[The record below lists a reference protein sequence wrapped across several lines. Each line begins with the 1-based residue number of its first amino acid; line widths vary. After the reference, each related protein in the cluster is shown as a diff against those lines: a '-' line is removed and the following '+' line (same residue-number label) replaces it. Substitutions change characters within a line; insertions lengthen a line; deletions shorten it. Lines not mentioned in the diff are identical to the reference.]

1 MNSEEYLQEQVDQMD
16 DLMGMDV
23 SDLVYELRNSDL
35 AGIMYSILDKV
46 VDDRMEYILSQDA
59 ILDEQ
64 EAAIESLER
73 SVQSLSDECLCQQ
86 RVCECGTYEAVTSGY

>member
-46 VDDRMEYILSQDA
+46 VDDRMEYI
-59 ILDEQ
+59 
-64 EAAIESLER
+64 
-73 SVQSLSDECLCQQ
+73 QSGC
-86 RVCECGTYEAVTSGY
+86 YP

>member
-86 RVCECGTYEAVTSGY
+86 RVCECGTYEADPGVY

>member
-1 MNSEEYLQEQVDQMD
+1 
-16 DLMGMDV
+16 
-23 SDLVYELRNSDL
+23 
-35 AGIMYSILDKV
+35 
-46 VDDRMEYILSQDA
+46 MEYILSQDA
-59 ILDEQ
+59 ILDAQ